1 MAGEEVM
8 KMPPTVHIRK
18 EAFISLIFSVVDIF
32 KKESF
37 GFVLGYRPN
46 KRRNYFLVTEF
57 VPFANRNEKQFTG
70 ATWTRRT
77 KQRFQ
82 RFQELIS
89 QLRLK
94 YLGDFHSHPEF
105 GGMICSTGLSD
116 HDKAYMIKNGYDLEF
131 IVGIS
136 SRRRGKAVW
145 ESMPDGSI
153 KGSYDQF
160 NIEVHVYTL
169 VLREEDK
176 DTEQE
181 RLQIVAPE
189 AIKTLNRMHLRQ

>member
-37 GFVLGYRPN
+37 GFVLGYRPI
-46 KRRNYFLVTEF
+46 KGRNYFLVMEF
-57 VPFANRNEKQFTG
+57 VPFANRNEKQYTE

-77 KQRFQ
+77 KQRFH

-105 GGMICSTGLSD
+105 GGMICSPGLSD
-116 HDKAYMIKNGYDLEF
+116 YDKADMIKNGHDLEF
-131 IVGIS
+131 IVNIF
-136 SRRRGKAVW
+136 SRRRGKVVW

-153 KGSYDQF
+153 RGSYDQF
-160 NIEVHVYTL
+160 NIEVHVYRL
-169 VLREEDK
+169 VLQKEDK
-176 DTEQE
+176 DPEPE